1 MKEPLAGVFYYLD
14 GCSRHVPDCVPDPPP
29 RHISLETEDYFKS
42 GPHQF
47 RSKAV
52 HRDAGE
58 AWYEET
64 RNVRTDELR

>member
-1 MKEPLAGVFYYLD
+1 MKSQLAGVFYYSD
-14 GCSRHVPDCVPDPPP
+14 GCSQCVPDCVPDPPP
-29 RHISLETEDYFKS
+29 RYLSLETEDYFKT

-47 RSKAV
+47 RLKAV

-64 RNVRTDELR
+64 RKVWTSEPR